1 MGNIKIFEAKYWH
14 ERRSRIV
21 EQRNQLDLTSMN
33 IPKSILYLAWPVVLR
48 MSLQMIVGIVDLA
61 FVGSIGPAAIASVG
75 ISNNLMWFIISATTA
90 FSVGTTALV
99 ARNIGAK
106 DYEEAQKVARQSIAI
121 TFTVATVIGILSF
134 IFSKQIIHIMIAAQK
149 TPDPLIIQYG
159 TLYFQILAA
168 SFPFFFTLMVLN
180 GILQGSGDMKT
191 PLKVMAFV
199 NLFNVLFD
207 WLLIF
212 GIGPFPEMGV
222 AGAALASTAARIL
235 AFTIAFYILLK
246 GKTRFKIKWPKK
258 FRFDWGI
265 IKQIADIGLP
275 AAGEQLIRNS
285 GTTFLAMIVAGLG
298 TAALA
303 ANQIVMRGISI
314 ANMPAFGFSMAAT
327 TLVGQNLGAKKR
339 ERAEKAGYIATKMA
353 ALFMLNFGTLIFALA
368 KPISMFFT
376 NEPEVIHLSV
386 IALRIVSVSLPF
398 MGVLLT
404 FAGAL
409 RGAGDTKWVM
419 YITAMGV
426 WGIRVAL
433 AYLLGI
439 IFKLG
444 FSGIWLA
451 FALDFVG
458 RAVMYYYRYS
468 QGKWKEINLRKN
480 LA

>member
-1 MGNIKIFEAKYWH
+1 MKLIFSNTKCFFEGSNRLVIKK
-14 ERRSRIV
+14 
-21 EQRNQLDLTSMN
+21 NNLDLTAMN
-33 IPKSILYLAWPVVLR
+33 IPKSIVFLAWPVVLR

-106 DYEEAQKVARQSIAI
+106 DTKRAEDVARQSIAI
-121 TFTVATVIGILSF
+121 TFTVALIIGILSF
-134 IFSKQIIHIMIAAQK
+134 IFSKQIIYLMISAQK
-149 TPDPLIIQYG
+149 TPDPMIIHYG
-159 TLYFQILAA
+159 TIYFQILAV
-168 SFPFFFTLMVLN
+168 SFPFFFTQMVLN

-191 PLKVMAFV
+191 PLKVMVFA
-199 NLFNVLFD
+199 NLFNIVFD

-212 GIGPFPEMGV
+212 GIGPFPKLGV
-222 AGAALASTAARIL
+222 AGAAISSTAARIL
-235 AFTIAFYILLK
+235 AFGIVLYILSK
-246 GKTRFKIKWPKK
+246 GKTNFKIHWPKSFK
-258 FRFDWGI
+258 FDWDI
-265 IKQIADIGLP
+265 IRQVGNIGLP

-303 ANQIVMRGISI
+303 ANQIVIRGISI
-314 ANMPAFGFSMAAT
+314 ANMPAFGFSIAAT
-327 TLVGQNLGAKKR
+327 TLVGQNLGAEKK
-339 ERAEKAGYIATKMA
+339 ERAEKAGYIAAKMA
-353 ALFMLNFGTLIFALA
+353 SIFMLIFGIGIFALA
-368 KPISMFFT
+368 KPISMLFT
-376 NEPEVIHLSV
+376 NDPDVIRLSV
-386 IALRIVSVSLPF
+386 MALRIVSVSLPF
-398 MGVLLT
+398 MGIILT

-439 IFKLG
+439 VFKLG
-444 FSGIWLA
+444 FSGVWLA
-451 FALDFVG
+451 FALDFMG
-458 RAVMYYYRYS
+458 RAAMFYRRYS
-468 QGKWKEINLRKN
+468 IGKWKEIKLRKKR
-480 LA
+480 A